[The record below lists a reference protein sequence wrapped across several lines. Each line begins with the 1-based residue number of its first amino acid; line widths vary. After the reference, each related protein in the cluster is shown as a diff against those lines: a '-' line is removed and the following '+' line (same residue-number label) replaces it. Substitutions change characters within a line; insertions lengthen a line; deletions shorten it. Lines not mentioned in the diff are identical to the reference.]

1 MAISWQDLN
10 TQETLNSEKA
20 ERAETRE
27 EVEIASLEEQVEKK
41 LKEKEHKARSWLT
54 ISFLLGLFSL
64 IVGSAWY
71 VVYHNQSMV
80 ELAIYSKTHD
90 LPFNQDTFQF
100 LSFESV
106 FSLIFNSFGTS
117 LGFII
122 GYYFKEKL
130 GK

>member
-10 TQETLNSEKA
+10 KQETLSTEDN
-20 ERAETRE
+20 ETTAKQD
-27 EVEIASLEEQVEKK
+27 VEIASLEEQVEKK

-64 IVGSAWY
+64 IIGSAWY
-71 VVYHNQSMV
+71 VIYHNQSMI
-80 ELAIYSKTHD
+80 ELAVYSKEHG
-90 LPFNQDTFQF
+90 LAFNQDSFQF